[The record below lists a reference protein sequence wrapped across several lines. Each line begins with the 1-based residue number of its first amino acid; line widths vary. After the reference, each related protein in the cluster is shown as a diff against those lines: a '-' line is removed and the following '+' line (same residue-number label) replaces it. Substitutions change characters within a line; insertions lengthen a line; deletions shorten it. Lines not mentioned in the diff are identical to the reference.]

1 MRFKFLQHLI
11 LKLVVSIALIYVL
24 DNILFSQISRL
35 NILIAFLGSLFLLF
49 GWINYLSNDGL
60 NIPKLFSNSS
70 FIKSIFKKPKNKGV
84 LNMYEDDVVDS
95 NSEKNTGESIFSNIT
110 VGVILIIISNFIQ

>member
-1 MRFKFLQHLI
+1 MRFKFLKQLI
-11 LKLVVSIALIYVL
+11 LKLVISIALVYVL
-24 DNILFSQISRL
+24 DNVLFSQISRF
-35 NILIAFLGSLFLLF
+35 NILIAFLGSIFLLI
-49 GWINYLSNDGL
+49 GWINYLSKDGL
-60 NIPKLFSNSS
+60 NISKLFPNSS

-110 VGVILIIISNFIQ
+110 VGVILIIISSFI

>member
-1 MRFKFLQHLI
+1 MRFKFLKQLI
-11 LKLVVSIALIYVL
+11 LKLVISMVLVYLL
-24 DNILFSQISRL
+24 DNVFFSEISRF
-35 NILIAFLGSLFLLF
+35 NVLIAFLGSLFLLI
-49 GWINYLSNDGL
+49 GWINYLSKDGL
-60 NIPKLFSNSS
+60 NISKLFSNSS

-95 NSEKNTGESIFSNIT
+95 NSEKNTGESILSNIT